1 METIILPT
9 CKLQVPERNFVQVQF
24 FYWIDPKIIT
34 GIIIF
39 GALFTFLLTFLCNS
53 KCHTGWL
60 ILATMGPIFFAFS
73 FFAIN
78 EEFAVIFREK
88 RKKKRKKILHIKIV
102 KNAFALT
109 HFFNF
114 WLVKISRQGFSSF
127 LAKFLKWN
135 VLDTLCNFEKSS
147 KKAKIWQKM
156 KKIDFSFFV
165 PHFSAKNEKL
175 KKNENSSFRWDP
187 NLLPNF
193 YTSIKYINNMYS

>member
-1 METIILPT
+1 MPYWLVDT
-9 CKLQVPERNFVQVQF
+9 CYYGSHF
-24 FYWIDPKIIT
+24 FR
-34 GIIIF
+34 IF
-39 GALFTFLLTFLCNS
+39 
-53 KCHTGWL
+53 
-60 ILATMGPIFFAFS
+60 
-73 FFAIN
+73 
-78 EEFAVIFREK
+78 IFRDK
-88 RKKKRKKILHIKIV
+88 RRICSDFPRKTKKKRKKILHIKIV

-147 KKAKIWQKM
+147 KNAKIWQKM